1 MTTRRFLGLDLG
13 GTNIK
18 VVVLEDADDQTI
30 PRVVFR
36 AQHATHAE
44 RGPQGVTERLIEVG
58 RATIDESGPVD
69 GAGLGV
75 PGLFDADTGRIELF
89 PNLLGPWPGHSLR
102 DPVEEALTVPTVIIN
117 DARAFVLAEG
127 TIGAGRHCRTL
138 VGLTL
143 GTGIGG
149 GIMIG
154 GRIHFGDS
162 GKAGEI
168 AHQIIVPDG
177 PLCGCGNRGCVEAL
191 AKADVLSAIAG
202 APDVETVFE
211 RAAAGDERSLSAI
224 ETVAGYIGI
233 GLANVV
239 TLLGPSCIVIGGG
252 IATAGDLILDPI
264 REATLSH
271 VTLAPTDGIKIV
283 RAELG
288 GFAGAIGA
296 ALAGRSQVPVRSR

>member
-1 MTTRRFLGLDLG
+1 MTQRRFLGLDLG

-18 VVVLEDADDQTI
+18 VAVLEDADTDPI
-30 PRVVFR
+30 PRVVLT
-36 AQHATHAE
+36 AQHATNADG
-44 RGPQGVTERLIEVG
+44 GPDGVTERLIEAG
-58 RATIDESGPVD
+58 RETLENVGPVD
-69 GAGLGV
+69 AAGLGV
-75 PGLFDADTGRIELF
+75 PGLFDADTGHIELF
-89 PNLLGPWPGHSLR
+89 PNLPGPWPGHSLR
-102 DPVEEALTVPTVIIN
+102 DPIEKALGVPTAMIN

-138 VGLTL
+138 VGITL

-149 GIMIG
+149 GIMID
-154 GRIHFGDS
+154 GRIHLGDS

-191 AKADVLSAIAG
+191 AKADVLAKAAG

-224 ETVAGYIGI
+224 KIVAGYIGI
-233 GLANVV
+233 GLANAV

-252 IATAGDLILDPI
+252 IAAAGDLILDPI
-264 REATLSH
+264 REATRAH
-271 VTLAPTDGIKIV
+271 VTLVPADAFQIV
-283 RAELG
+283 GAELG
-288 GFAGAIGA
+288 SFAGAIGA
-296 ALAGRSQVPVRSR
+296 ALASRDQVPVRSR

>member
-1 MTTRRFLGLDLG
+1 MTQRRFLGLDLG

-18 VVVLEDADDQTI
+18 VVVLEDVSTESI
-30 PRVVFR
+30 PRVVFT
-36 AQHATHAE
+36 AQHETYAE
-44 RGPQGVTERLIEVG
+44 RGPDGVTERLIEVG
-58 RATIDESGPVD
+58 RATLDDIGPVD
-69 GAGLGV
+69 AVGLGV
-75 PGLFDADTGRIELF
+75 PGLFDAETGKIELF
-89 PNLLGPWPGHSLR
+89 PNLPGPWPGHSLR
-102 DPVEEALTVPTVIIN
+102 DPVADALNVPAVIIN

-127 TIGAGRHCRTL
+127 TIGAGRHCRTF

-149 GIMIG
+149 GIMID
-154 GRIHFGDS
+154 GRIHLGDS

-177 PLCGCGNRGCVEAL
+177 PICGCGNRGCVEAL
-191 AKADVLSAIAG
+191 ARADVLADIAG

-224 ETVAGYIGI
+224 DTVAGYIGI

-252 IATAGDLILDPI
+252 IAAAGDLILDPI
-264 REATLSH
+264 REATRSH
-271 VTLAPTDGIKIV
+271 VTLVPTDGFEIV

-288 GFAGAIGA
+288 SFAGAIGA
-296 ALAGRSQVPVRSR
+296 ALAGRDQVPVRSR